1 VTGKVACHFDVQI
14 RLRVGIASGPVTA
27 GIIGTKRFS
36 YDVWGDT
43 VNLAAR
49 LESTGEPERVQI
61 SREAF
66 TAMAPYFEA
75 ESRGEVE
82 IKGLG
87 RQPTWFLLGPR
98 T

>member
-1 VTGKVACHFDVQI
+1 
-14 RLRVGIASGPVTA
+14 
-27 GIIGTKRFS
+27 
-36 YDVWGDT
+36 
-43 VNLAAR
+43 
-49 LESTGEPERVQI
+49 
-61 SREAF
+61 
-66 TAMAPYFEA
+66 MAPYFEA